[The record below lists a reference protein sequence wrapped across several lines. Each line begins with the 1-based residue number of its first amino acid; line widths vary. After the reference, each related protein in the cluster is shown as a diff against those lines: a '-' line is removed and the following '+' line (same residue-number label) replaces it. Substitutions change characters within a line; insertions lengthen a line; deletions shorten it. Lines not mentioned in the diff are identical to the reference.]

1 MPFLHRLALLLLA
14 LPALLFAQAA
24 QHLTPLGNFG
34 KGEGEVEAVFATGSL
49 VYFGVGN
56 ELRIASFADS
66 SAPQTL
72 ARLTLSNNV
81 NDIAG
86 LEISE
91 QQFLAIANG
100 SQLALVNVDN
110 PFDPTLYAAIAAGDN
125 CEGVAT
131 QGTLAY
137 VAASNKGLRIYD
149 CANPTAMQTIAA
161 LDSLGYCESVALD
174 STRVYVAA
182 GKSSYLIDVRNPRQ
196 PLVISSIAA
205 QQTGYHQFVGVKGEH
220 VYVCDYNLGVLV
232 YRISTPQQPELVAT
246 ISTGPQTA
254 RITFAG
260 SFAYVANGEA
270 GIHLLDVSTPAA
282 PRIVSTFD
290 TPGSAASLWFVPTA
304 VPPPPPIEQEEIYNP
319 SSLNYLLFMP
329 RDTTA
334 RIEGKFPLILSLHGI
349 GERGSDLQR
358 VKRDGL
364 PRMLD
369 GNNAFPFIVI
379 SPQCPATTE
388 WYYDRTDTLLRKLLD
403 EALVRYPIDRRRIYV
418 TGFSMGGIG
427 AWDLGIR
434 YPNRF
439 AAIAPI
445 AARGEEGWNVCAMV
459 EVPVWAFHGANDT
472 TVPLSAAQAIVQ
484 SLINCGGEVTFTVYP
499 NVGHDAWTRTY
510 GNPQLYQW
518 LLSKS
523 R

>member
-1 MPFLHRLALLLLA
+1 MPCLHRLPLLLLA
-14 LPALLFAQAA
+14 LPALLFAQASR
-24 QHLTPLGNFG
+24 HLVPLGNFG
-34 KGEGEVEAVFATGSL
+34 KGEGEVEAVYAAGSL
-49 VYFGVGN
+49 VYFGVGKQ
-56 ELRIASFADS
+56 LRVASFADS
-66 SAPQTL
+66 AAPQTL
-72 ARLTLSNNV
+72 ARLALSGEV
-81 NDIAG
+81 RDIAG
-86 LEISE
+86 LEISA
-91 QQFLAIANG
+91 QQFLAVANG
-100 SQLALVNVDN
+100 SRLALVNVDN
-110 PFDPTLYAAIAAGDN
+110 PFDPTLIASREVGGN

-131 QGTLAY
+131 QGTFVY
-137 VAASNKGLRIYD
+137 VAAGDMGLRIYD

-161 LDSLGYCESVALD
+161 LGSLGYCESVVLD

-182 GKSSYLIDVRNPRQ
+182 GKFSYVIDVRNPRQ
-196 PLVISSIAA
+196 PLVSSSIAA
-205 QQTGYHQFVGVKGEH
+205 QQTGHHQFVGVKDEH

-232 YRISTPQQPELVAT
+232 YRITNPQQPELVAT
-246 ISTGPQTA
+246 IATGPQAT

-260 SFAYVANGEA
+260 SFAYVANGET
-270 GIHLLDVSTPAA
+270 GIHLIDISTPAA
-282 PRIVSTFD
+282 PKIVSTFD

-334 RIEGKFPLILSLHGI
+334 RSEGKFPLILSLHGI

-369 GNNAFPFIVI
+369 GNNSFPFIVI

-388 WYYDRTDTLLRKLLD
+388 WYYDRTDTLLRKLLE
-403 EALVRYPIDRRRIYV
+403 EALVRYPIDRRRVYV

-445 AARGEEGWNVCAMV
+445 AARGEDSWNVCAMA

-472 TVPLSAAQAIVQ
+472 IVPLSAAQAIVQ
-484 SLINCGGEVTFTVYP
+484 RFMNCGGEVTFTVYP
-499 NVGHDAWTRTY
+499 SVGHDAWTRTY

>member
-1 MPFLHRLALLLLA
+1 MRFDHTLPLLFFA

-24 QHLTPLGNFG
+24 QHLSPLGNFG
-34 KGEGEVEAVFATGSL
+34 RGEGEVQAVFASGSL
-49 VYFGVGN
+49 VYFGVGKQ
-56 ELRIASFADS
+56 LRVASFADS

-72 ARLTLSNNV
+72 ARLTLSDNV

-86 LEISE
+86 LEISG
-91 QQFLAIANG
+91 QQFLAVAYG
-100 SQLALVNVDN
+100 SRLALVNVDN
-110 PFDPTLYAAIAAGDN
+110 PFDPTVYATIAAGDN

-137 VAASNKGLRIYD
+137 VAAGNQGLRIYD
-149 CANPTAMQTIAA
+149 CANPTATQTIAA
-161 LDSLGYCESVALD
+161 LDSFGYCESVALD
-174 STRVYVAA
+174 SARCYVAA
-182 GKSSYLIDVRNPRQ
+182 GKSSHLIDVSNPRQ
-196 PLVISSIAA
+196 PFVMSSIAA
-205 QQTGYHQFVGVKGEH
+205 QSGGYHQFVGVQDEH
-220 VYVCDYNLGVLV
+220 AYVCDYNLGVQV
-232 YRISTPQQPELVAT
+232 YRITNPALPEFITT
-246 ISTGPQTA
+246 IATGPEAA

-260 SFAYVANGEA
+260 SFAYVASGEA
-270 GIHLLDVSTPAA
+270 GIHLIDISNSAA
-282 PRIVSTFD
+282 PNIVSTFD
-290 TPGSAASLWFVPTA
+290 TPGSAASLWFVPTTA
-304 VPPPPPIEQEEIYNP
+304 PPPPPIEQEEVYNP
-319 SSLNYLLFMP
+319 SSLNYLLFLP

-388 WYYDRTDTLLRKLLD
+388 WYYDRTDTLVRMLLD
-403 EALVRYPIDRRRIYV
+403 EVLVRYPIDRRRIYV

-445 AARGEEGWNVCAMV
+445 ASRGEDSWNVCSMV

-472 TVPLSAAQAIVQ
+472 TVPLSAAQALVQ
-484 SLINCGGEVTFTVYP
+484 RFINCGGEVTFTIYP

>member
-1 MPFLHRLALLLLA
+1 MRFDHILPLLLFA

-24 QHLTPLGNFG
+24 QHLAPLGNFG

-49 VYFGVGN
+49 VYFSVGN

-72 ARLTLSNNV
+72 ARLTLSDNV
-81 NDIAG
+81 TDIAG
-86 LEISE
+86 LEISA
-91 QQFLAIANG
+91 QQFLAIASG

-110 PFDPTLYAAIAAGDN
+110 PFDPTLSARLEVGGNCESLAARGTLVYVAAGD
-125 CEGVAT
+125 
-131 QGTLAY
+131 
-137 VAASNKGLRIYD
+137 KGLHVYD
-149 CANPTAMQTIAA
+149 CATPSAMQTIAV

-174 STRVYVAA
+174 SARCYVAA
-182 GKSSYLIDVRNPRQ
+182 GKSSHIIDVSDPPR
-196 PLVISSIAA
+196 PFVMGSIAA
-205 QQTGYHQFVGVKGEH
+205 QQNGYHQFVGVQDEH
-220 VYVCDYNLGVLV
+220 AYVCDYNLGVLV
-232 YRISTPQQPELVAT
+232 YRISNPQQPQFITA
-246 ISTGPQTA
+246 IATGPQAT
-254 RITFAG
+254 RLTFAG

-270 GIHLLDVSTPAA
+270 GIHLVDISKPEA
-282 PRIVSTFD
+282 PRIVSTFN

-304 VPPPPPIEQEEIYNP
+304 TPPPPPIEQEEIYNP

-369 GNNAFPFIVI
+369 GNNSFPFIVI

-388 WYYDRTDTLLRKLLD
+388 WYYHRTDTLLRKLLD

-445 AARGEEGWNVCAMV
+445 ASRGEDSWNVCSMA

-472 TVPLSAAQAIVQ
+472 TVPLSAAQTLVQ
-484 SLINCGGEVTFTVYP
+484 RFINCGGEVMLTIYP
-499 NVGHDAWTRTY
+499 NVGHDAWTRAY

-518 LLSKS
+518 LLSKI

>member
-1 MPFLHRLALLLLA
+1 MRFDHILPLLFFA
-14 LPALLFAQAA
+14 FPALLFAQGSE
-24 QHLTPLGNFG
+24 HLAPLGNFG
-34 KGEGEVEAVFATGSL
+34 RGEGEVEAVFANGSL

-56 ELRIASFADS
+56 ELRVASFADS

-72 ARLTLSNNV
+72 ARLTLSDNV

-86 LEISE
+86 LEISG
-91 QQFLAIANG
+91 QQFLAVANG

-110 PFDPTLYAAIAAGDN
+110 PFDPTLYATIAAGDN

-137 VAASNKGLRIYD
+137 VAAGNNGLRIYD
-149 CANPTAMQTIAA
+149 CANPTALQTIAA

-174 STRVYVAA
+174 STRIFVAA
-182 GKSSYLIDVRNPRQ
+182 GKSSYLIAASNPRQ
-196 PLVISSIAA
+196 PLVLSRIAA
-205 QQTGYHQFVGVKGEH
+205 QPGGYHQFVGVKGEY

-232 YRISTPQQPELVAT
+232 YRLTNLQQPEFVTT
-246 ISTGPQTA
+246 IATGPQAT

-270 GIHLLDVSTPAA
+270 GIHLINISTPAA

-304 VPPPPPIEQEEIYNP
+304 APPPPPIEQEEIYNP

-334 RIEGKFPLILSLHGI
+334 RSEGKFPLILSLHGI

-369 GNNAFPFIVI
+369 GNNSFPFIVI

-388 WYYDRTDTLLRKLLD
+388 WYYDRTDTLLRKLLE
-403 EALVRYPIDRRRIYV
+403 EALVRYPIDRRRVYV

-445 AARGEEGWNVCAMV
+445 ASRGEESWNVCSMV

-472 TVPLSAAQAIVQ
+472 VVPLSAAQAIVQ
-484 SLINCGGEVTFTVYP
+484 RFMNCGGEVTLTIYP